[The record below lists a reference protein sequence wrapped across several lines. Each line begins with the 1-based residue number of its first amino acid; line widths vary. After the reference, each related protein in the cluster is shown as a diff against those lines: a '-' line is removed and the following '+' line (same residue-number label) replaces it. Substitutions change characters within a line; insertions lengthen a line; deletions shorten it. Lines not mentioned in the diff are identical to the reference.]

1 MIALSSSLRS
11 KLCFLLLFALIVSGD
26 VSRAQTPDADIT
38 ASQEGIAHDLQLIRI
53 GEQQHLP
60 PAQQAVLW
68 KHLALEYHLLGTDFQ
83 KAEDAYLRALHLE
96 KTAPSAKAQ
105 YALTLDL
112 LSALYL
118 IHGRLDDAES
128 ARKQAIKV
136 RQKLGT
142 PADNAESE
150 VHLADIALVRH
161 QFKKAER
168 LAQHGLQVMQSSSN
182 PPRVGILSA
191 FVTLTYA
198 RCFRGHCG
206 EGLMN
211 AKQAVAFANTHFQSD
226 STAQGFALETL
237 GFAEWKNGS
246 PQDGEK
252 TMLQSIQILRAGLF
266 PADPR
271 LAGALLQYQSYLVEA
286 HRSAE
291 AQEIREQ
298 VTRMTSQA
306 GVYCQ
311 ACVSVYSLSNTLR

>member
-1 MIALSSSLRS
+1 MIALSSCLRS
-11 KLCFLLLFALIVSGD
+11 KVHVLLLMALIESVG
-26 VSRAQTPDADIT
+26 VVRAQKPDAHIAT
-38 ASQEGIAHDLQLIRI
+38 SQERIAHDLELIRVA
-53 GEQQHLP
+53 EQNHLP
-60 PAQQAVLW
+60 PAEQGILW
-68 KHLALEYHLLGTDFQ
+68 EQLALQYHISTEFQ

-182 PPRVGILSA
+182 PPRVESSPHSLRSRM
-191 FVTLTYA
+191 L
-198 RCFRGHCG
+198 
-206 EGLMN
+206 
-211 AKQAVAFANTHFQSD
+211 AVFGG
-226 STAQGFALETL
+226 TAG
-237 GFAEWKNGS
+237 K
-246 PQDGEK
+246 D
-252 TMLQSIQILRAGLF
+252 
-266 PADPR
+266 
-271 LAGALLQYQSYLVEA
+271 
-286 HRSAE
+286 
-291 AQEIREQ
+291 
-298 VTRMTSQA
+298 
-306 GVYCQ
+306 
-311 ACVSVYSLSNTLR
+311 